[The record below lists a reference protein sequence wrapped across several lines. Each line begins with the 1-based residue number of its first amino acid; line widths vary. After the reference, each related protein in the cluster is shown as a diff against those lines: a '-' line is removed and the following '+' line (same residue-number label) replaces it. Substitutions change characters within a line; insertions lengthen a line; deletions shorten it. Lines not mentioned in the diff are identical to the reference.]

1 MFDKLVRE
9 LWRGAR
15 ITLLITVVCGIV
27 YPLVMTGISQ
37 VAFHD
42 QANGS
47 LITDAKGN
55 VVGSSLIGQC
65 YYKATKDSTG
75 NVTYLTV
82 KDKSG
87 NDMYFAVDPRYFQS
101 RPLWL
106 FASTTNPDGSSTTS
120 LVQPACNAAA
130 STGSNLGP
138 GNSILIT
145 HVTEYTTYLHSLGV
159 AKNPDGTDAPM
170 PVDLVTGD
178 FTGFDPDISEAAA
191 LAQVSMVATAR
202 HLDATRLRQVVK
214 DHLNGRSLGIFGSP
228 YINVLQ
234 LNLALDNGAAG

>member
-1 MFDKLVRE
+1 MYRKLLHD
-9 LWRGAR
+9 LWVGTR
-15 ITLLITVVCGIV
+15 ITLAITIVCGIA

-37 VAFHD
+37 VAFHN

-47 LITDAKGN
+47 LVTDAQGN
-55 VVGSSLIGQC
+55 VVGSTLIGQC
-65 YYKATKDSTG
+65 YYKTIKDSSG
-75 NVTYLTV
+75 NVTYQTM

-87 NDMYFAVDPRYFQS
+87 NDMYFAVDPKYFQS

-106 FASTTNPDGSSTTS
+106 FASKTNPNGSTTSS
-120 LVQPACNAAA
+120 LVQPACNAA
-130 STGSNLGP
+130 SSIGSNLGP
-138 GNSILIT
+138 SNSILIT

-202 HLDATRLRQVVK
+202 HLDATRLRQVVE
-214 DHLNGRSLGIFGSP
+214 DHLSGRSLGIFGSP

>member
-47 LITDAKGN
+47 LMTDAKGN

-65 YYKATKDSTG
+65 YYKTTKDSTG
-75 NVTYLTV
+75 NLMYQTV

-87 NDMYFAVDPRYFQS
+87 NDMYFAVDPKYFQS

-106 FASTTNPDGSSTTS
+106 FASKTNPNGSTTSS
-120 LVQPACNAAA
+120 LVQPACNAA
-130 STGSNLGP
+130 SSIGSNLGP
-138 GNSILIT
+138 SNSILIT

-202 HLDATRLRQVVK
+202 HLDATRLRQVVE
-214 DHLNGRSLGIFGSP
+214 DHLSGRSLGIFGSP